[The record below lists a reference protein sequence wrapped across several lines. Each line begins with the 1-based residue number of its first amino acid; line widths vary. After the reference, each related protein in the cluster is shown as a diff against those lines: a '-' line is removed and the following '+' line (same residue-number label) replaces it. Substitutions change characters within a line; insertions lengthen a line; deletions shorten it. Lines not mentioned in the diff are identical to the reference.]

1 MFTSGARLPLS
12 RLASLRPIDPKSR
25 MPAES
30 PKKTVLIVDDDTVIG
45 DLFARGLRGA
55 GYEVSVATSASDGM
69 ERARADHPDL
79 IVLDFRMPLVNGL
92 GFLYR
97 LRESEHQRRTPV
109 IVVTGDAPLADDV
122 QAQFDELGADV
133 RFKPIALEQL
143 ISAARSKLE

>member
-1 MFTSGARLPLS
+1 
-12 RLASLRPIDPKSR
+12 

-97 LRESEHQRRTPV
+97 LRETEQQRTPV
-109 IVVTGDAPLADDV
+109 IVVTGDIPLADDV

>member
-1 MFTSGARLPLS
+1 
-12 RLASLRPIDPKSR
+12 
-25 MPAES
+25 MPAEAH
-30 PKKTVLIVDDDTVIG
+30 KKTVLIVDDDTVVG

-55 GYEVSVATSASDGM
+55 GYQVSVATSASDAM
-69 ERARADHPDL
+69 ERARENRPDL

-97 LRESEHQRRTPV
+97 LRESEHQQRTPV
-109 IVVTGDAPLADDV
+109 IVVTGDVPLADDI